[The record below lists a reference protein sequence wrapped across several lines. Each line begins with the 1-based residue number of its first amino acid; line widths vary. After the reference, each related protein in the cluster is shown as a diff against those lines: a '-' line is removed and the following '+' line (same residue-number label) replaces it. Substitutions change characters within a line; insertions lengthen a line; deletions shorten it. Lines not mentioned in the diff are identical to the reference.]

1 MALGEAL
8 AQATRVLTAAGI
20 EAPRREARLLAAHLL
35 GRPAT
40 ALLDPATR
48 IDLAALAVL
57 AARRATREPMAFIT
71 GRQGFWTLDLAVS
84 PATLVPRADSEAL
97 IEAAL
102 AVLPNRGDVA
112 RILDLGTGTGCLLLA
127 ALSEFPAAF
136 GVGVDISPEA
146 ARLAARNARA
156 CGLDGRA
163 VFLAGDWA
171 AAIVGRFD
179 LVLSNPPYIATGD
192 LAGLMPELGFEPPR
206 ALDGGR
212 SGLDAY
218 GAIIR
223 GLPALL
229 SPAGVAVLELGQGQ
243 ENVVAALAA
252 QAGLAHLATRADLA
266 GIPRAVVLLQG
277 GGAGVSGG
285 IAPAKKLFGSRAVDA

>member
-1 MALGEAL
+1 M
-8 AQATRVLTAAGI
+8 
-20 EAPRREARLLAAHLL
+20 
-35 GRPAT
+35 
-40 ALLDPATR
+40 
-48 IDLAALAVL
+48 
-57 AARRATREPMAFIT
+57 
-71 GRQGFWTLDLAVS
+71 
-84 PATLVPRADSEAL
+84 
-97 IEAAL
+97 
-102 AVLPNRGDVA
+102 
-112 RILDLGTGTGCLLLA
+112 LA

-146 ARLAARNARA
+146 AELAARNARA

-277 GGAGVSGG
+277 GGVGVSGG